1 MAIAH
6 PTTISRPVARL
17 RLPPAVWIGAATVV
31 LAVSMLAAIASPIL
45 HHVPAAPE
53 DDAEYYRVIAAN
65 IARSGVSTFDGQTL
79 TNGYH
84 PLWAWILAL
93 QDRLVGPS
101 FLVTRLIETV
111 AVCGGLALVL
121 LRSGLTTAVGLAVA
135 LTLYGRLV
143 AGLALT
149 GMEVSLL
156 FGTASLLIF
165 LLAPDREE
173 TRGRAALIGL
183 AAAAAVLSRIDAAVF
198 VLPLV
203 AFAPLKRST
212 RLLALAT
219 AAALGAAYAAYNIAV
234 FGAALP
240 LSSAVKSLGG
250 LQLNHRLLDQMA
262 DDWRTAHLQGRYVQT
277 ALLLAAAPVLLLLSK
292 RNSLG
297 RALAAATAVGGAA
310 FVAKLLFGSSWKV
323 WPWYNFPVYFGLASL
338 IFVLGPRAEDAVR
351 RWTARERGVPSWLGP
366 ALAAV
371 VMAALLGKAGLV
383 LARTPPNPPT
393 RFDEV
398 NALAIERFAPVLR
411 GRRVAMGDRAGVFAA
426 RYPGGVLQMEGLVND
441 RAWFDALRTGAPL
454 RPLLCVRGVKFIL
467 GYARDLGAY
476 DTVAVPAVRARL
488 SQFRS
493 PAVVVSRADE
503 VGHVQDRTA
512 FDMRGVDDEDD
523 VLYLWR
529 LTGCPK

>member
-1 MAIAH
+1 MALAQT
-6 PTTISRPVARL
+6 PAVSSTRFTL
-17 RLPPAVWIGAATVV
+17 RLNPGAWIAVATAV

-111 AVCGGLALVL
+111 AVCGGLALIL
-121 LRSGLTTAVGLAVA
+121 LRSPVRTAFGIVISLA
-135 LTLYGRLV
+135 LYGRLV

-156 FGTASLLIF
+156 FGIAGLLIWM
-165 LLAPDREE
+165 LAPDRPE
-173 TRGRAALIGL
+173 RPRRAILIGV

-203 AFAPLKRST
+203 AFAPLKRTT
-212 RLLALAT
+212 RLIALA
-219 AAALGAAYAAYNIAV
+219 AAAAVGAAYVAYNLAV
-234 FGAALP
+234 FGSAVP
-240 LSSAVKSLGG
+240 LSSTVKSLGG
-250 LQLNHRLLDQMA
+250 LQLNHRLIDQLA

-277 ALLLAAAPVLLLLSK
+277 ALILALSPVLLALS
-292 RNSLG
+292 RRDTLG
-297 RALAAATAVGGAA
+297 RALAAATVVGGAA
-310 FVAKLLFGSSWKV
+310 FAAKLLFGSSWRV
-323 WPWYNFPVYFGLASL
+323 WPWYNFPVFFGLVTAIFVIGPQAEGWATRQSVRIPRWVGATAASL
-338 IFVLGPRAEDAVR
+338 VLAV
-351 RWTARERGVPSWLGP
+351 L
-366 ALAAV
+366 LA
-371 VMAALLGKAGLV
+371 KAGLV
-383 LARTPPNPPT
+383 VKRAPPNPPS

-398 NALAIERFAPVLR
+398 NVQAIDRFASTLR
-411 GRRVAMGDRAGVFAA
+411 GQRVAMGDRAGVFAA
-426 RYPGGVLQMEGLVND
+426 RYPGGVTQMEGLVND
-441 RAWFDALRTGAPL
+441 RAWRNALKTRAPL
-454 RPLLCVRGVKFIL
+454 KPLLCARGVKFVV

-476 DTVAVPAVRARL
+476 DHVAVPAIRERL
-488 SQFRS
+488 SQFPS
-493 PAVVVSRADE
+493 PAVTVARVDE
-503 VGHVQDRTA
+503 VGHVQDRA
-512 FDMRGVDDEDD
+512 VFDMRGVDDEDD

-529 LTGCPK
+529 LTGCPR